1 MRWVESQAGTGRERV
16 SHMRAR
22 RSLVAVSV
30 AALSARSRA
39 ASGPSAPDVAAYV
52 GDTRYSVERVDA
64 IYDDAQRQYADAV
77 RNQAPQTPSPEE
89 LRSPVT
95 RQDVL
100 NLLVALDLGK
110 RVAAEKGLQV
120 TDEVSPEQ
128 LQQPLRM
135 PATTEYTKLWGEWVD
150 LSATLQ
156 QSLPPADLSD
166 ESLMAVYRAI
176 EKTGAIQPG
185 LTVDQVRQAFGE
197 AGFVRSATA
206 LSNAL
211 QQQAEKVD
219 VSVNPRFGVSGVP
232 SLVNTGQSL
241 VFYSLPY
248 VSQDGPVTDISTPE
262 APASDSPA
270 PGTA

>member
-1 MRWVESQAGTGRERV
+1 
-16 SHMRAR
+16 MRAR

-30 AALSARSRA
+30 AALA
-39 ASGPSAPDVAAYV
+39 ALSLAACGRSAPDVAAYV

-135 PATTEYTKLWGEWVD
+135 PATTEYT
-150 LSATLQ
+150 STRPSPQ
-156 QSLPPADLSD
+156 PP
-166 ESLMAVYRAI
+166 
-176 EKTGAIQPG
+176 
-185 LTVDQVRQAFGE
+185 
-197 AGFVRSATA
+197 
-206 LSNAL
+206 
-211 QQQAEKVD
+211 
-219 VSVNPRFGVSGVP
+219 
-232 SLVNTGQSL
+232 
-241 VFYSLPY
+241 
-248 VSQDGPVTDISTPE
+248 
-262 APASDSPA
+262 
-270 PGTA
+270 

>member
-1 MRWVESQAGTGRERV
+1 
-16 SHMRAR
+16 MRAR

-30 AALSARSRA
+30 AALA
-39 ASGPSAPDVAAYV
+39 ALSLAACGRSAPDVAAYV

-185 LTVDQVRQAFGE
+185 LSVDQVRQAFGE

-206 LSNAL
+206 LSTAL
-211 QQQAEKVD
+211 AAGGREGGH
-219 VSVNPRFGVSGVP
+219 PRQPPVRGDRRAVARQHRPVAR
-232 SLVNTGQSL
+232 LL
-241 VFYSLPY
+241 LPALR
-248 VSQDGPVTDISTPE
+248 Q
-262 APASDSPA
+262 
-270 PGTA
+270 PGRPGHRHLDAGGAGR